1 MEYPLYDFNDFNDFN
16 DFDFT
21 DNDNDIMV
29 NETTTNLSKGIEEIF
44 GSASGS
50 NNNQPVIDELNSN
63 QNLPVSVNELHESPS
78 ALEPSQMPNT
88 SANAEV
94 ELQSPLTKNEQT
106 QLDQM
111 NVDLDKFGEV
121 PLDQLIASPDVPN
134 ESFLHGLSSDPNF
147 ELPIYS
153 GFEGND
159 NDAHQTTSPPFTPH
173 IMERTNSFLLPL
185 AERLSEDRVYTDQP
199 IYSEPRVNSVQA
211 NQFNNHIGS
220 RIPEDEVYT
229 AQSVCSECR
238 VNSIQENKF
247 NNHIRNSLPE
257 DGIYTTQP
265 IYSENRVNS
274 VQTNNLNGDIGSNL
288 QAELLNHRPQRVE
301 PANPGRRVTFADQ
314 FKQNNGNNNSDGN
327 QQALNYPNLTPQNSR
342 TGGVGLLHG
351 RSTQI
356 NRLAPTWNSHK
367 EDFYRPL
374 ASSGYRVD
382 ATPINYNKSEANQF
396 QSIGNSDSQRYNFI
410 QPRSSTP
417 SRPQQQLNNP
427 SQLLNQVSNRSN
439 ASNSLIQHSMLTK
452 DSMPSQLMSQN
463 FSYQH
468 HQVSMTPR
476 AFNPQTYNIGLAKSS
491 MPLRYLLFFFLNF
504 NIKWIN
510 VEWFTLF
517 DGFRTSTLAPNRQT
531 NPPDV
536 SDLRCH
542 SVQPRS
548 SMLSSLSGRYNFK
561 DLNDYQDHQID
572 RLNLMTNQPDSQFPN
587 SMHSGSYQ
595 LPRHQQASSEFSM
608 PSLSSSDL
616 CKSNLPESS
625 NLQRLQQQGL
635 LNQPAR
641 PTPTYPIS
649 GTGTGTSLSSIVM
662 NSLPQNETG
671 NTLTPHQVRTPLSNY
686 RERGTSERRQ
696 SAPARTRYGLGESSS
711 TFKRFRSG
719 FKLILSGF
727 DESFSSTLPMP
738 MPQREPS
745 TLPMQ
750 MAASDAER
758 ENWNLLS
765 THNEAGTSSNTG
777 NLSSPRL
784 PIKNALYDPLFEGIG
799 LPVDP
804 HLRMFATM

>member
-1 MEYPLYDFNDFNDFN
+1 
-16 DFDFT
+16 
-21 DNDNDIMV
+21 
-29 NETTTNLSKGIEEIF
+29 
-44 GSASGS
+44 
-50 NNNQPVIDELNSN
+50 
-63 QNLPVSVNELHESPS
+63 
-78 ALEPSQMPNT
+78 
-88 SANAEV
+88 
-94 ELQSPLTKNEQT
+94 
-106 QLDQM
+106 
-111 NVDLDKFGEV
+111 
-121 PLDQLIASPDVPN
+121 
-134 ESFLHGLSSDPNF
+134 
-147 ELPIYS
+147 
-153 GFEGND
+153 
-159 NDAHQTTSPPFTPH
+159 
-173 IMERTNSFLLPL
+173 
-185 AERLSEDRVYTDQP
+185 AERLSEDGVYTDQP

-220 RIPEDEVYT
+220 SLPEDGVYT
-229 AQSVCSECR
+229 AQSVCSEYR

-247 NNHIRNSLPE
+247 NSHIRNSLPE

-265 IYSENRVNS
+265 VYSEHRVNS
-274 VQTNNLNGDIGSNL
+274 VQTNHLNGHIGSSL
-288 QAELLNHRPQRVE
+288 QAELLKVE
-301 PANPGRRVTFADQ
+301 PANPGRRITFSDQ
-314 FKQNNGNNNSDGN
+314 FQQNNGNNNSYGN
-327 QQALNYPNLTPQNSR
+327 QQALNYPNLTPQNS
-342 TGGVGLLHG
+342 TGEVGLLHG

-356 NRLAPTWNSHK
+356 NRQARTWNSHK
-367 EDFYRPL
+367 ENDFYRPL
-374 ASSGYRVD
+374 ASSG
-382 ATPINYNKSEANQF
+382 SEANQF
-396 QSIGNSDSQRYNFI
+396 QSIGNSDSQLYNFI

-417 SRPQQQLNNP
+417 SRSQQQLNNP
-427 SQLLNQVSNRSN
+427 SLLLNQVSNRSN
-439 ASNSLIQHSMLTK
+439 ASNSLLQHSMLTK
-452 DSMPSQLMSQN
+452 DSMPSQLMYFHHPCFYYRSNASCNVQISNFFYCFFCYYRSQN

-468 HQVSMTPR
+468 DQVSMTPR
-476 AFNPQTYNIGLAKSS
+476 AYNPQTYNIGLAKSS
-491 MPLRYLLFFFLNF
+491 MPLRYLLFVFLNF

-510 VEWFTLF
+510 AEWFTLF
-517 DGFRTSTLAPNRQT
+517 AGFRTSTLAPNRQT

-536 SDLRCH
+536 SDLRCCH
-542 SVQPRS
+542 SLQPRS

-595 LPRHQQASSEFSM
+595 LRRHQQASSEFSM
-608 PSLSSSDL
+608 PCLSNSDL
-616 CKSNLPESS
+616 YKSNLPESS
-625 NLQRLQQQGL
+625 ILQRLQQQQGL

-662 NSLPQNETG
+662 NSLPRNETG
-671 NTLTPHQVRTPLSNY
+671 TTLTPHQVRMPLSNY

-696 SAPARTRYGLGESSS
+696 SPPARTRYGLGESSS

-777 NLSSPRL
+777 NLSSPR
-784 PIKNALYDPLFEGIG
+784 PIKNALYDPLFKGIG

>member
-21 DNDNDIMV
+21 DNYNDIMV
-29 NETTTNLSKGIEEIF
+29 NETTTNLSKGIGI

-111 NVDLDKFGEV
+111 NVDLDTFGEV
-121 PLDQLIASPDVPN
+121 PLDQLIASPDIPN

-147 ELPIYS
+147 EQPIYS

-159 NDAHQTTSPPFTPH
+159 NDAHQTTSPPFNPH
-173 IMERTNSFLLPL
+173 IMERTNSFPLPL
-185 AERLSEDRVYTDQP
+185 AERLSEDGVYTDQP

-220 RIPEDEVYT
+220 SLPEDGVYT
-229 AQSVCSECR
+229 AQSVCSEYR
-238 VNSIQENKF
+238 VNSTQENKF
-247 NNHIRNSLPE
+247 NSHIRNSLPE

-265 IYSENRVNS
+265 VFSEHRVNS
-274 VQTNNLNGDIGSNL
+274 VQTNHLNGHIGSSL
-288 QAELLNHRPQRVE
+288 QAELL
-301 PANPGRRVTFADQ
+301 
-314 FKQNNGNNNSDGN
+314 K
-327 QQALNYPNLTPQNSR
+327 Y
-342 TGGVGLLHG
+342 TGEVGLLHG

-356 NRLAPTWNSHK
+356 NRQAPTWISHK
-367 EDFYRPL
+367 ENDFYRPL
-374 ASSGYRVD
+374 ASSG
-382 ATPINYNKSEANQF
+382 SEANQF
-396 QSIGNSDSQRYNFI
+396 QSIGNSDSQLYNFI

-417 SRPQQQLNNP
+417 SRSQQQLNNP

-439 ASNSLIQHSMLTK
+439 ASNSLLQHSMLTK

-468 HQVSMTPR
+468 DQVSMTTR
-476 AFNPQTYNIGLAKSS
+476 AYNPQTYNIGLAKSS
-491 MPLRYLLFFFLNF
+491 MPLR
-504 NIKWIN
+504 
-510 VEWFTLF
+510 
-517 DGFRTSTLAPNRQT
+517 TSTLAPNRQT

-536 SDLRCH
+536 SELRCCH
-542 SVQPRS
+542 SLQPRS

-587 SMHSGSYQ
+587 SMHSGYIDLLNLTSYQ

-608 PSLSSSDL
+608 PCLSNSDL
-616 CKSNLPESS
+616 YKSNLPESS
-625 NLQRLQQQGL
+625 ILQRLQQQQGL
-635 LNQPAR
+635 LNQPAK

-649 GTGTGTSLSSIVM
+649 GTGTGTSLSSIVK

-738 MPQREPS
+738 IPQREPS

-777 NLSSPRL
+777 NLSSPR
-784 PIKNALYDPLFEGIG
+784 PIKNALYDPLFKGIG

>member
-1 MEYPLYDFNDFNDFN
+1 MEYPLCDFNDFNDF

-29 NETTTNLSKGIEEIF
+29 NETTTNLSKGIEDI
-44 GSASGS
+44 GSAIGS

-63 QNLPVSVNELHESPS
+63 QNLPVSVNELHESPT

-88 SANAEV
+88 SLNAEV
-94 ELQSPLTKNEQT
+94 ELLSPLTKNEQT
-106 QLDQM
+106 QLGQM
-111 NVDLDKFGEV
+111 NVDLDTFGEV
-121 PLDQLIASPDVPN
+121 PLDQLIASPDIPN

-147 ELPIYS
+147 EQPIYS

-159 NDAHQTTSPPFTPH
+159 NDAHQTTSPPFSPH
-173 IMERTNSFLLPL
+173 IMERTNSFPLPL
-185 AERLSEDRVYTDQP
+185 PERLSEDGVYTDQP

-220 RIPEDEVYT
+220 SLPEDGIYT
-229 AQSVCSECR
+229 AQSVFSDCR
-238 VNSIQENKF
+238 VNSVQENKF
-247 NNHIRNSLPE
+247 NSHIRNSLPE

-265 IYSENRVNS
+265 VYSEHRVNS
-274 VQTNNLNGDIGSNL
+274 VQTNHLNGYIGSSL
-288 QAELLNHRPQRVE
+288 QAELLKPQGVE
-301 PANPGRRVTFADQ
+301 SANPGRRI
-314 FKQNNGNNNSDGN
+314 
-327 QQALNYPNLTPQNSR
+327 R
-342 TGGVGLLHG
+342 
-351 RSTQI
+351 
-356 NRLAPTWNSHK
+356 
-367 EDFYRPL
+367 
-374 ASSGYRVD
+374 
-382 ATPINYNKSEANQF
+382 SEANQF

-417 SRPQQQLNNP
+417 SRSQQQLNNP

-439 ASNSLIQHSMLTK
+439 ASNSLLQHSMLTK

-468 HQVSMTPR
+468 DQVSMTPR
-476 AFNPQTYNIGLAKSS
+476 AYNPQTYNTGLAKSS
-491 MPLRYLLFFFLNF
+491 MPL
-504 NIKWIN
+504 
-510 VEWFTLF
+510 
-517 DGFRTSTLAPNRQT
+517 RTSTLAPNRQT
-531 NPPDV
+531 NPPNV
-536 SDLRCH
+536 SDLRYCH
-542 SVQPRS
+542 SLQPRS
-548 SMLSSLSGRYNFK
+548 SMLSSLR
-561 DLNDYQDHQID
+561 
-572 RLNLMTNQPDSQFPN
+572 
-587 SMHSGSYQ
+587 SYQ

-608 PSLSSSDL
+608 PSLSNSDL
-616 CKSNLPESS
+616 YKSNLPESS
-625 NLQRLQQQGL
+625 ILQRLQQQQGL

-649 GTGTGTSLSSIVM
+649 GTGTGTGTSLSSIVM

-671 NTLTPHQVRTPLSNY
+671 NTLTPHQVRAPLSNY

-696 SAPARTRYGLGESSS
+696 SAPESTRYGLGESSS

-727 DESFSSTLPMP
+727 DESFSSTLR

-750 MAASDAER
+750 IAASVAER

-777 NLSSPRL
+777 NLSSPR

>member
-63 QNLPVSVNELHESPS
+63 QNLP
-78 ALEPSQMPNT
+78 
-88 SANAEV
+88 ANAEV

-121 PLDQLIASPDVPN
+121 SHHNNSNPFHVPLDQLIASPDVPN

-147 ELPIYS
+147 EQPIYS

-173 IMERTNSFLLPL
+173 IMERTNSFPLPL

-238 VNSIQENKF
+238 
-247 NNHIRNSLPE
+247 
-257 DGIYTTQP
+257 
-265 IYSENRVNS
+265 
-274 VQTNNLNGDIGSNL
+274 
-288 QAELLNHRPQRVE
+288 
-301 PANPGRRVTFADQ
+301 
-314 FKQNNGNNNSDGN
+314 
-327 QQALNYPNLTPQNSR
+327 R

-374 ASSGYRVD
+374 ASSG
-382 ATPINYNKSEANQF
+382 SEANQF

-417 SRPQQQLNNP
+417 SRSQQQLNNP

-439 ASNSLIQHSMLTK
+439 ASNSLLLHSMLTK

-491 MPLRYLLFFFLNF
+491 MPLR
-504 NIKWIN
+504 
-510 VEWFTLF
+510 
-517 DGFRTSTLAPNRQT
+517 TSTLAPNRQT

-542 SVQPRS
+542 SLQPRS
-548 SMLSSLSGRYNFK
+548 SMLSSLR
-561 DLNDYQDHQID
+561 
-572 RLNLMTNQPDSQFPN
+572 
-587 SMHSGSYQ
+587 SYQ

-608 PSLSSSDL
+608 PSLSNSDL

-625 NLQRLQQQGL
+625 NLQRLQQQQGL

-711 TFKRFRSG
+711 TFKRFR
-719 FKLILSGF
+719 
-727 DESFSSTLPMP
+727 
-738 MPQREPS
+738 REPS

-758 ENWNLLS
+758 ENWNLSS

-777 NLSSPRL
+777 NLSSPR
-784 PIKNALYDPLFEGIG
+784 PIKNALYDPLFEWIG

>member
-16 DFDFT
+16 DFDFM
-21 DNDNDIMV
+21 NNYNDIMV
-29 NETTTNLSKGIEEIF
+29 NETTTNLSKGIDI

-50 NNNQPVIDELNSN
+50 NNNQPVIDELNSD
-63 QNLPVSVNELHESPS
+63 QNLPVSVNELHESPP

-106 QLDQM
+106 QLNQM
-111 NVDLDKFGEV
+111 NVDLDTFGEV
-121 PLDQLIASPDVPN
+121 PLDQLIASPDIPN

-147 ELPIYS
+147 EQPIYS

-159 NDAHQTTSPPFTPH
+159 NDAHQTTSPPFSPH
-173 IMERTNSFLLPL
+173 IMERTNSFPLPL
-185 AERLSEDRVYTDQP
+185 PERLSEDGVYTDQP
-199 IYSEPRVNSVQA
+199 IYSEPRVSSVQA

-220 RIPEDEVYT
+220 SLPEDGVYT
-229 AQSVCSECR
+229 AQSVCSEYR

-247 NNHIRNSLPE
+247 NSHIRNSLPE

-265 IYSENRVNS
+265 VYSEHRVNS
-274 VQTNNLNGDIGSNL
+274 VQTNHLNGHIGSSL
-288 QAELLNHRPQRVE
+288 QAELLKYVLDCFLNCLMKYYYTKIE
-301 PANPGRRVTFADQ
+301 N
-314 FKQNNGNNNSDGN
+314 NNGNNNSDGN
-327 QQALNYPNLTPQNSR
+327 QQALYYPNLTPQYS
-342 TGGVGLLHG
+342 TGEVGLLHG

-356 NRLAPTWNSHK
+356 NRQAPTWNSHK
-367 EDFYRPL
+367 ENDFYRPL
-374 ASSGYRVD
+374 ASSG
-382 ATPINYNKSEANQF
+382 SEANQF
-396 QSIGNSDSQRYNFI
+396 QSIGNSDSQLYNFI

-417 SRPQQQLNNP
+417 SRSQQQLNNP

-439 ASNSLIQHSMLTK
+439 ASNSLLQHSMLTK

-468 HQVSMTPR
+468 DQVSMTPG
-476 AFNPQTYNIGLAKSS
+476 AYNPQTYNIGLAKSS
-491 MPLRYLLFFFLNF
+491 MPL
-504 NIKWIN
+504 
-510 VEWFTLF
+510 
-517 DGFRTSTLAPNRQT
+517 RTSTLAPNRQT

-536 SDLRCH
+536 SDLRCCH
-542 SVQPRS
+542 SLQPRS

-595 LPRHQQASSEFSM
+595 LPRHRQASSEFSM
-608 PSLSSSDL
+608 PCLSNSDRY
-616 CKSNLPESS
+616 KSNLPESS
-625 NLQRLQQQGL
+625 ILQRLQQQQGL

-711 TFKRFRSG
+711 IFKRFRSG

-727 DESFSSTLPMP
+727 DESFSSTLP

-777 NLSSPRL
+777 NLSSPR
-784 PIKNALYDPLFEGIG
+784 PIKNALYDPLFKGIG